1 MTETPGDREFA
12 EAFIQSVG
20 LFGSRGKAFVEILI
34 SVLTQARSEGHATDG
49 TAPPSAPTVATD
61 ES

>member
-12 EAFIQSVG
+12 EAFMWTIG
-20 LFGSRGKAFVEILI
+20 LFGNRGRAGVEILVR
-34 SVLTQARSEGHATDG
+34 VLTQARSEGHATDG
-49 TAPPSAPTVATD
+49 IVPPSAPTVATD